1 MGLLFL
7 SDCLQWLTIAVVLI
21 MSVWYYC
28 VDKYSFWKEKGVKF
42 KKPTFPFGN
51 MRDIILLRK
60 PLAEVIKKL
69 YDEFPEEPYVGIYQ
83 FLSPLLLI
91 RDPELIKHVM
101 VKDFSYFQD
110 RRRKA
115 IDEETD
121 PLGVHLLL
129 LKGTKWRIVR
139 SKLTPTFT
147 SGKMKMMFSLMTE
160 CAEQL
165 KQYVDKPARNGDIL
179 EMKEVMAR
187 FTTDVIGSCA
197 FGLNC
202 NSFTDSNSEFRVM
215 GKRVFEPSVA
225 LNLRRRLRTLPPFL
239 LKLLKLFHVRVHP
252 QEMINFFMGVVKD
265 TIDYREMNNVVRN
278 DFLQLLIQLKNKG
291 KIEDEGDIKSE
302 HVQDVTADKEM
313 EENVEFTDSLIAAQA
328 FLFFAA
334 GFETSSTALSFCLL
348 ELAINPE
355 IQQCLTIEIDT
366 TLEKCKGPITYDAI
380 QSMSYLDKVV
390 NETLRKHPPAPAT
403 IRVVTK
409 PYVIPGTSVHLDVG
423 VPILIPIIGL
433 HHDPKYFPDPEVF
446 NPENFNDELK
456 ANRPNNSYL
465 PFGDGPRNCIGMRF
479 GLLQVKVGLIFLLSN
494 YNFSVCEKTQLP
506 VKLEPR
512 QNTVSIPVS
521 VWLRVN
527 KRSNI

>member
-7 SDCLQWLTIAVVLI
+7 SDCLQWLTISVVLVI
-21 MSVWYYC
+21 SVWYYC
-28 VDKYSFWKEKGVKF
+28 VYKYSFWKEKGVKF
-42 KKPTFPFGN
+42 VKPNFPFGN
-51 MRDIILLRK
+51 MRDTILLRK
-60 PLAEVIKKL
+60 PLAEVMKKL

-83 FLSPLLLI
+83 FLRPMLLI
-91 RDPELIKHVM
+91 RDPELIKQVM
-101 VKDFSYFQD
+101 VKDFSYCQD
-110 RRRKA
+110 RSREE
-115 IDEETD
+115 IDEETN

-139 SKLTPTFT
+139 SKLSPTFT

-165 KQYVDKPARNGDIL
+165 QQYMDKPARNGDIL
-179 EMKEVMAR
+179 EMKEVMAK

-202 NSFTDSNSEFRVM
+202 NSFTDSNSEFREM

-225 LNLRRRLRTLPPFL
+225 SNLRRRLRALPPF
-239 LKLLKLFHVRVHP
+239 LLKLFHVRVHP
-252 QEMINFFMGVVKD
+252 QEMINFFTGVVND
-265 TIDYREMNNVVRN
+265 VIDYREMNNVVRN

-291 KIEDEGDIKSE
+291 KIEDDGDIKSE
-302 HVQDVTADKEM
+302 HVQDETAGKEM
-313 EENVEFTDSLIAAQA
+313 EENLEFTESLIASQA

-355 IQQCLTIEIDT
+355 IQQRLSIEIDT

-390 NETLRKHPPAPAT
+390 NETLRKHPPAPT
-403 IRVVTK
+403 TVRVVTK
-409 PYVIPGTSVHLDVG
+409 PYVFPGTSVQLDVG
-423 VPILIPIIGL
+423 MTILIPIYGL

-456 ANRPNNSYL
+456 ANRPNHSYL

-479 GLLQVKVGLIFLLSN
+479 GLLQVKLGLIFLLSN

-506 VKLEPR
+506 VKLDPR
-512 QNTVSIPVS
+512 QTITSTPVS